1 MKCLLCGFDNPA
13 TVSYCRSCGKKLDLT
28 HEEIK
33 QALEEKARLESS
45 KNVEYQVN
53 QFVVLAAAFFL
64 LMLTLRI
71 MAGSMSPDEEHLIF
85 VPSVSLGDKAD
96 YAEAPFEF
104 IPPLDVDPLP
114 LDLPADK

>member
-1 MKCLLCGFDNPA
+1 MKCVLCGFDNPA

-45 KNVEYQVN
+45 KNVEYQAN

-71 MAGSMSPDEEHLIF
+71 MAAGMRPDEEHLVF
-85 VPSVSLGDKAD
+85 VPGVSLGEKAA
-96 YAEAPFEF
+96 YAETPFEF
-104 IPPLDVDPLP
+104 MPPLEMEPLP